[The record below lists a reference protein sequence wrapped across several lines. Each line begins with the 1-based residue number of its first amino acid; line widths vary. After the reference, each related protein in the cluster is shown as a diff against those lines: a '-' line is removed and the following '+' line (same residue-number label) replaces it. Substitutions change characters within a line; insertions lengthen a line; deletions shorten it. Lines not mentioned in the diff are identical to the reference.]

1 MITLTMRPY
10 AGDADLEAIA
20 NLINTCEAVD
30 QLDEGTSVSELQQQ
44 FDEPSL
50 DKARDIRLWENA
62 DGQLAGMG
70 RLWIP
75 PVGKV
80 IDGFLWFRVLPTARG
95 GDLDRQIVAWAEGRM
110 REVSQERGV
119 QVKLRSGS
127 RAYQSD
133 SPSKTLRDRIA
144 LLESCGFI
152 ADRYFFTME
161 RSLSLPIPESQL
173 PDGFTIRQ
181 VRSNKDAE
189 AWVELFNQSFIDH
202 WNHHDLTVE
211 SYEHWLTDPDY
222 KPELDLVAIAADGT
236 FAAFCHCD
244 ISPEDNKRS
253 GRNEGWI
260 STLGTRRGFRR
271 KGLGRAMLLAG
282 MQRLKVAGVD
292 TARLGVDTE
301 NPSGAGQLYE
311 SVGFRKVYTQIMYVK
326 DMY

>member
-1 MITLTMRPY
+1 MLTLTMRPY

-50 DKARDIRLWENA
+50 DKARDIRLWEGA
-62 DGQLAGMG
+62 DGQLVGMG

-75 PVGKV
+75 PVGEV

-95 GDLDRQIVAWAEGRM
+95 GDLERQIVAWAEGRM

-127 RAYQSD
+127 RATQSD

-181 VRSNKDAE
+181 VRSNEDAE

-211 SYEHWLTDPDY
+211 SYKHWLTDPDY
-222 KPELDLVAIAADGT
+222 KPELDLVAVAADGT